1 MATEVPDRPR
11 YPLPAPGV
19 ELAPI
24 VALALIVI
32 LRLVAPVSF
41 LPRGVSLAVGTPL
54 LVVGVGLFGW
64 AQASILAAGENPAP
78 QTSTARLVTG
88 GAFRRSR
95 NPIYTG
101 GTIGLFGLAVLL
113 DTATGMGVVL
123 LLGLLARSAALAEE
137 PYLEAKFGDEYR
149 ELPLARSPLDLE
161 SLPRSDGSDV
171 ASRSRR
177 LGTEVVMPT
186 EAVERGR
193 RPLLQ
198 AGEG

>member
-1 MATEVPDRPR
+1 VTEGIPGRSAANSVSLMAADVPDRPR
-11 YPLPAPGV
+11 YPLPAPGI

-32 LRLVAPVSF
+32 LSLLAPVSF
-41 LPRGVSLAVGTPL
+41 LPQGISLGVGIPL

-64 AQASILAAGENPAP
+64 AQASILGAGENPAP
-78 QTSTARLVTG
+78 HTSTARLVTG
-88 GAFRRSR
+88 GALRLSR

-113 DTATGMGVVL
+113 DTATGMAVAL

-149 ELPLARSPLDLE
+149 EY
-161 SLPRSDGSDV
+161 
-171 ASRSRR
+171 RSR
-177 LGTEVVMPT
+177 V
-186 EAVERGR
+186 R
-193 RPLLQ
+193 RWI
-198 AGEG
+198 

>member
-41 LPRGVSLAVGTPL
+41 LPLGVSLTVGIPL

-64 AQASILAAGENPAP
+64 AQASILGAGENPAP
-78 QTSTARLVTG
+78 HTSTARLVTG

-149 ELPLARSPLDLE
+149 EY
-161 SLPRSDGSDV
+161 
-171 ASRSRR
+171 RSR
-177 LGTEVVMPT
+177 V
-186 EAVERGR
+186 R
-193 RPLLQ
+193 RWI
-198 AGEG
+198 